1 MRIERHQVDGADVS
15 AAIEDFANRIGG
27 QVRSMS
33 KAGRT
38 ATYEWQS
45 TADEFLGH
53 LGALSVETPGLDA
66 TIDRNVLKEL
76 PGAGNGSFGE
86 GDRIGE
92 RYRGAGAGQAVLA
105 QRFVGIEPGLRRRPG
120 AEVLRACAH
129 QAHCPQPS

>member
-1 MRIERHQVDGADVS
+1 MWTRRQLIDGIRWRTRTGDPWRDVPERYGPWERVHDQFRRWQRDGTWSRVLTQLRC
-15 AAIEDFANRIGG
+15 AAPAARRWGG
-27 QVRSMS
+27 EKGDLQ
-33 KAGRT
+33 
-38 ATYEWQS
+38 
-45 TADEFLGH
+45 
-53 LGALSVETPGLDA
+53 
-66 TIDRNVLKEL
+66 KEL

-86 GDRIGE
+86 GDRIGD